1 MAEFLVRP
9 LLSAVTNKASSYL
22 VYQYKVMEGME
33 QQRKALERMLPL
45 ILSVIQD
52 TEEKRSKKPE
62 LSAWLDELKKVSY
75 EAIDVFDEFKYEAL
89 RREAKKKG
97 HDATLGKGIQQET
110 PKQWRQTDSIMVDTE
125 KGIISRSRDEE
136 QKKIIKMLLDEARG
150 KDLIVLPIVGMGGLG
165 KTTFAQLIYNDPEI
179 EKYFPLRR
187 WCCVSDVFDVVTIA
201 NSICMSTER
210 DREKALQ
217 DLQKEVGGKK
227 YLIVL
232 DHVWNRDSDK
242 WGKLKTCFKKGGMG
256 SVVLTTTRNAEVA
269 RIMVIGEVP
278 VHNLEKLGEAYLM
291 EIIQSKAFSLSK
303 KSDEHFEVLRKI
315 VQRCDG
321 SPLAAQSFGSVLFN
335 RTTLQE
341 WKDILAKSNICNE
354 GEDIIFPILRLSY
367 DDLPL
372 HIKRCFA
379 FCAIFPKDFEIDMET
394 LINLWLAHDLI
405 PLQED
410 DNIEMVAKHIFNE
423 LVWRSFFQDV
433 QKFPLQTTCKIHD
446 LMHDIAQS
454 AMGEECVSIVGRSDY
469 RSKSLEHPRY
479 HFYSLDDDNTILLD
493 DFMRKQSSTLR
504 TLLFDRD
511 YIHISTS
518 LLSKSSS
525 LRALRLRYLNTESLP
540 IRPRHLLHL
549 RYLDISRNYH
559 VKVLPEDICT
569 LYNLQTLILSDCK
582 ILVGLPKDMKYMTS
596 LRHLYTNG
604 CLRLKCM
611 PPELGQ
617 LTSIR
622 TLTYFVVG
630 ASSGCSTLRELHSLN
645 LCGELELR
653 GLENV
658 SQEDAK
664 AANLRNKEK
673 LARLSLVWNSE
684 CCVEEPNCNG
694 KVLDALKP
702 HHGLLM
708 LNVIS
713 YKSTHF
719 SSMDDRSKYTAKL
732 GGAQIR
738 GLYNVRRISS
748 IHSI

>member
-1 MAEFLVRP
+1 
-9 LLSAVTNKASSYL
+9 
-22 VYQYKVMEGME
+22 
-33 QQRKALERMLPL
+33 
-45 ILSVIQD
+45 
-52 TEEKRSKKPE
+52 
-62 LSAWLDELKKVSY
+62 
-75 EAIDVFDEFKYEAL
+75 
-89 RREAKKKG
+89 
-97 HDATLGKGIQQET
+97 
-110 PKQWRQTDSIMVDTE
+110 
-125 KGIISRSRDEE
+125 
-136 QKKIIKMLLDEARG
+136 
-150 KDLIVLPIVGMGGLG
+150 
-165 KTTFAQLIYNDPEI
+165 
-179 EKYFPLRR
+179 
-187 WCCVSDVFDVVTIA
+187 
-201 NSICMSTER
+201 
-210 DREKALQ
+210 
-217 DLQKEVGGKK
+217 
-227 YLIVL
+227 
-232 DHVWNRDSDK
+232 
-242 WGKLKTCFKKGGMG
+242 MG